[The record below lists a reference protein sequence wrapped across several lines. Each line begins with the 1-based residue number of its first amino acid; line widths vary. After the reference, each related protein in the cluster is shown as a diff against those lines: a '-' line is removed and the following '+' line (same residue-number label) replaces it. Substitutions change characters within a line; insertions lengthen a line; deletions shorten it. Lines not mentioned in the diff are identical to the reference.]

1 MRRRNGE
8 RDMSGYDERKYGVRF
23 EKESRFLKGRV
34 NVMTG
39 NALYDVALSLSSVIV
54 LRKFL
59 FLSLFRT
66 RRCLRTQPC

>member
-39 NALYDVALSLSSVIV
+39 NALYDVALSLFSV
-54 LRKFL
+54 
-59 FLSLFRT
+59 
-66 RRCLRTQPC
+66 